1 MKFFERFFK
10 KTQKSNTEDIEMLTL
25 PSPKKLGNKTKKASP
40 YTSSNLSSRNASIAS
55 VSAKRLRKFRA
66 NQIYTK
72 RAKHSR
78 CRGLNKSTCQHK
90 RICKFT
96 KSKTRKYC
104 RKKHN
109 KHI

>member
-1 MKFFERFFK
+1 MRFFE
-10 KTQKSNTEDIEMLTL
+10 KTPKSNTGDIEMLTI
-25 PSPKKLGNKTKKASP
+25 PSPKRLGNKTRKASS
-40 YTSSNLSSRNASIAS
+40 YKSSNLSSRNASIAS

-72 RAKHSR
+72 RVRYSR

-96 KSKTRKYC
+96 KGKTRKYC